1 MSKALP
7 GNIIIF
13 QTKPD
18 YILTYGAE
26 TYFSGI
32 RPEST
37 QGESLAPNVVL
48 TTDQGGVG
56 YLPAVQMTIEYN
68 GEHLLTFIGSVLCR
82 HTVFC
87 WQILD
92 IMFFFYSDL
101 AQQNPIYKLRF
112 LTRTCN

>member
-1 MSKALP
+1 MVMSKALP

-68 GEHLLTFIGSVLCR
+68 GEHLVRYIGSVLCR
-82 HTVFC
+82 QTVFC
-87 WQILD
+87 WQILG
-92 IMFFFYSDL
+92 IMFFY
-101 AQQNPIYKLRF
+101 I
-112 LTRTCN
+112 LTKHSKTPFVN